1 MICSKYDKLELG
13 APTYEE
19 RLEMCRIL
27 SKKVKRVIVRI
38 QPYMTQVFKDVKDN
52 MKRLSEAGVY
62 GVVVEGMKFAK
73 KRGKLIKVGGDF
85 VYPKEVLQKD
95 FIQLKEEA
103 HKYGLKFYCGENRL
117 RTLGDAMCCCG
128 IDNLEGFKGNS
139 YNLCH
144 IINNKETEV
153 TASMKE
159 KGSAAI
165 LGRMKQ
171 TTLGKLKYKGQ
182 TFEDGMKTEYIDNK
196 ELYDTIFG
204 KS

>member
-1 MICSKYDKLELG
+1 
-13 APTYEE
+13 
-19 RLEMCRIL
+19 
-27 SKKVKRVIVRI
+27 
-38 QPYMTQVFKDVKDN
+38 
-52 MKRLSEAGVY
+52 
-62 GVVVEGMKFAK
+62 
-73 KRGKLIKVGGDF
+73 
-85 VYPKEVLQKD
+85 
-95 FIQLKEEA
+95 
-103 HKYGLKFYCGENRL
+103 
-117 RTLGDAMCCCG
+117 MCCCG